1 VILEVEL
8 EPWGGSILPHERT
21 MPGPIEDRLRLLRA
35 VQANL
40 SAVYGVYAGPAQGVS
55 EFLARETSRAPDRS
69 VTDEEGT
76 IHRLWVSLEGTEP
89 VAEAL
94 AAEQLLIADGH
105 HRYTVALAHRDEMR
119 ASHGPGPWDAMMML
133 VVDGT
138 VEDPPVL
145 PIHRVVTGDAIP
157 DVPASRVRD
166 LAEVLASLSDDALSC
181 GILTLE
187 EGEAVHRVATLA
199 GAPPTVCALHE
210 QILDRSQT
218 IALRFVPDAVAA
230 EEAVLSGEASAAFL
244 LPPTRVDRVRQVI
257 QRNGRLPQ
265 KSTYFWPKPRTGMV
279 IRPFH

>member
-1 VILEVEL
+1 
-8 EPWGGSILPHERT
+8 
-21 MPGPIEDRLRLLRA
+21 M
-35 VQANL
+35 
-40 SAVYGVYAGPAQGVS
+40 
-55 EFLARETSRAPDRS
+55 
-69 VTDEEGT
+69 
-76 IHRLWVSLEGTEP
+76 HRLWVSREGTEP

-119 ASHGPGPWDAMMML
+119 ARHGPGPWDAMMMF
-133 VVDGT
+133 VVDGA

-145 PIHRVVTGDAIP
+145 PIHRVVTGDTLP

-187 EGEAVHRVATLA
+187 EGEAVHRVTTLA

-210 QILDRSQT
+210 QILDRPPT
-218 IALRFVPDAVAA
+218 LGLRFVPDAVAA
-230 EEAVLSGEASAAFL
+230 EQAVISGKASAAFL

-257 QRNGRLPQ
+257 QRNGLLPQ